1 MLVSSLLIAVG
12 LVIIILSYNISEKI
26 TENNMNADGKTPLL
40 DEEAMDR
47 ILKENEEK
55 FKKSTETI
63 LDEKMEEEIG
73 RVDDQL
79 SHLSNEKIM
88 AVSELSDQILEKIEQ
103 NHKEVVFL
111 YDMLN
116 EKENEMKE
124 FVQEIDKSKIVLEE
138 LAEKELERQKALQHK
153 KIQQELERERKKQER
168 LAREKEELLKSRV
181 IQEQKQQEENTVQ
194 ITEVP
199 NQAVLSESQ
208 KQEEKPVSALEK
220 MGSIVEKPVSQLEQ
234 MGNTVEKSV
243 SALEQMESTVE
254 KQVSAL
260 EQIENVSESV
270 HVVTEEIK
278 QPVEEKPE
286 PAYVSDNQNQVILDL
301 YNEGKTIMEIA
312 KMLGKG
318 QGEVKLVIDLFQG
331 AKK

>member
-1 MLVSSLLIAVG
+1 MQVSILLIVVG

-26 TENNMNADGKTPLL
+26 TGNNVDEEGKAPLL
-40 DEEAMDR
+40 DEEAMNR

-55 FKKSTETI
+55 FKKNTENI

-88 AVSELSDQILEKIEQ
+88 AVSEFSDQILEKIEQ

-138 LAEKELERQKALQHK
+138 LAEKELEKQKALQHK

-168 LAREKEELLKSRV
+168 LAREK
-181 IQEQKQQEENTVQ
+181 
-194 ITEVP
+194 
-199 NQAVLSESQ
+199 
-208 KQEEKPVSALEK
+208 
-220 MGSIVEKPVSQLEQ
+220 
-234 MGNTVEKSV
+234 
-243 SALEQMESTVE
+243 
-254 KQVSAL
+254 
-260 EQIENVSESV
+260 
-270 HVVTEEIK
+270 
-278 QPVEEKPE
+278 
-286 PAYVSDNQNQVILDL
+286 
-301 YNEGKTIMEIA
+301 
-312 KMLGKG
+312 
-318 QGEVKLVIDLFQG
+318 
-331 AKK
+331 